1 MSVAD
6 KFETVKQIVNLIV
19 TMLPKLV
26 DVVVEVISLIKGLKE
41 A

>member
-6 KFETVKQIVNLIV
+6 KIETVKQIVNLIV

-26 DVVVEVISLIKGLKE
+26 DVVIEVITLIKGLKD